1 MTEPSSPER
10 EARLASW
17 LYSWRWLLTAMLLAV
32 VVVVF
37 AAGVSRV
44 GNFTTNLAEL
54 HDPSNGS
61 GNAPPMMFDPS
72 MDIWFGE
79 SDPAVETYYEIED
92 RFVAE
97 DYVMVTFE
105 ETDDP
110 LGVFGRRSIETVARL
125 TERFLTVGGVRHVRS
140 LTSNP
145 WIRWGEIRDGDVVEE
160 GLLISDLIVGD
171 VSELSDDDL
180 VVRMIAVLGAE
191 RAAARIGEER
201 VRAVLGPD
209 ADFANHIGEPR
220 LVGTIVSE
228 DGGTTAIQV
237 QVLRPRLSEE
247 QLQASFGDDESART
261 SGPTLHS
268 VMVQRSS
275 VRGLEHFLRVEG
287 GLSVQTD
294 GFAKMLSDADALPE
308 GEEKH
313 ARRLELLNP
322 TRSMIRQGDAEPVRK
337 WFEYSPV
344 AGGGFEDRSDPMN
357 VVAAPDDFTPQ
368 AVSPY
373 VFRLGG
379 VPFFERNFEEVG
391 LGDAKYVP
399 LMFLVLILGLGI
411 VFRRFVGI
419 AAPLGVVFGSIL
431 AMVGLTLANGN
442 LLNNLTMMSP
452 NMLTAVG
459 IADAIH
465 LVAAWTYLRREYD
478 DKRELM
484 IEVIRRNV
492 LPVSLTS
499 LTTAIGF
506 YSLTVSGLEPVQML
520 GSMAGL
526 GTLFAYLLSMTLV
539 PAILSLVPHHKAQPA
554 KANKSGF
561 FSKDRSDRLVR
572 AVVSRR
578 KSILVASGVVFF
590 VAAYGLSQIDIDS
603 DFRRM
608 FPDDNKTMSD
618 FHWIEERMG
627 GVGDLEIVFTGL
639 EDSTASAFSP
649 ADSEQLE
656 ALRTRQLGVK
666 LHPAEFQALDAAE
679 STELEELTARED
691 RWSAGRIG
699 VSTAFL
705 TALDGFEARLREEM
719 ADPNNPVSAVSDL
732 LSPLDILRK
741 MHQVQNKN
749 DAAFYRVPVEDD
761 VPADARPPRLSYDEF
776 TEEWSY
782 TPPQASS
789 QLMAQYYLQYEN
801 GARPGENLSTQLSAS
816 RTHFRMQGRVR
827 QASSAIHRAAF
838 ERIEEIAKTEFP
850 ILGASLGQPAGGEAV
865 AAVTV
870 SGKSVLFARTTHLF
884 ATGFV
889 KSMLLALGLI
899 TIVIGLI
906 FRSFKLALVSL
917 IPNVLPIIV
926 PISFFGLFDVS
937 LDGPAILVSS
947 VALGVCVDDTVHLF
961 TKFVRARAAGATAEE
976 ALSAAVHRVGGALTL
991 TTVLLVLGFGTLL
1004 LSDFAPNFQMGA
1016 LATVMIGLAWI
1027 ADFVLTTATLSF
1039 WKPIAPV
1046 SAPTQPQAA

>member
-1 MTEPSSPER
+1 MTPLGNTDR
-10 EARLASW
+10 ETRFAELTYR
-17 LYSWRWLLTAMLLAV
+17 WRWPLTLALLAFV
-32 VVVVF
+32 ALVF
-37 AAGVSRV
+37 ASGVSRV
-44 GNFTTNLAEL
+44 GTFTAGLTGL

-97 DYVMVTFE
+97 DFVMVTFQ
-105 ETDDP
+105 ETEDP
-110 LGVFGRRSIETVARL
+110 LGVFGRGSLETISRL

-145 WIRWGEIRDGDVVEE
+145 WIRWGAIADGDATED
-160 GLLISDLIVGD
+160 GLIISDLVVGD
-171 VSELSDDDL
+171 VGALSDDDL
-180 VVRMIAVLGAE
+180 VERMIAVLGAE
-191 RAAARIGEER
+191 RSAQRIGEDR
-201 VRAVLGPD
+201 VRQVLGPGAKFD
-209 ADFANHIGEPR
+209 DHIGEPR
-220 LVGTIVSE
+220 LLGTIVSE
-228 DGGTTAIQV
+228 NGDTTAIQV
-237 QVLRPRLSEE
+237 QVLRPRLSEA
-247 QLQASFGDDESART
+247 QLEASFGDDERARQA
-261 SGPTLHS
+261 GPTLHS

-275 VRGLEHFLRVEG
+275 VRGLEHFLRVEK
-287 GLSVQTD
+287 GLSITTPEFTTLV
-294 GFAKMLSDADALPE
+294 AEADALPD
-308 GEEKH
+308 GPEKR
-313 ARRLELLNP
+313 ARRLELFDP
-322 TRSMIRQGDAEPVRK
+322 TRSMIRDDDAAAVRK

-344 AGGGFEDRSDPMN
+344 GGGGFVDRTDPMD
-357 VVAAPDDFTPQ
+357 VVDAPAGFAPQ
-368 AVSPY
+368 AISPY
-373 VFRLGG
+373 EFKLGG

-399 LMFLVLILGLGI
+399 IMFLVLLLGLAI
-411 VFRRFVGI
+411 VFRSFAGI
-419 AAPLGVVFGSIL
+419 AAPLGVVFGSIM
-431 AMVGLTLANGN
+431 AMIGLTFTNGN

-465 LVAAWTYLRREYD
+465 LVAAWVYLRREID
-478 DKRELM
+478 DKRELI
-484 IEVIRRNV
+484 IEVIRRNA

-526 GTLFAYLLSMTLV
+526 GTIFAFLLSMTFV
-539 PAILSLVPHHKAQPA
+539 PALLSLVPHHKRATA
-554 KANKSGF
+554 KSGGVELF
-561 FSKDRSDRLVR
+561 TKERSARLVR
-572 AVVSRR
+572 AIVAYR
-578 KSILVASGVVFF
+578 KPILAAAGVVFL
-590 VAAYGLSQIDIDS
+590 VSAYGLSQIEIDS

-627 GVGDLEIVFTGL
+627 GVGDLEIVFTGIGADD
-639 EDSTASAFSP
+639 EDVAFTTK
-649 ADSEQLE
+649 DSEQLE
-656 ALRTRQLGVK
+656 ALRMRELGAGRYPEDFDPLAPGDVETLTQL
-666 LHPAEFQALDAAE
+666 ADRE
-679 STELEELTARED
+679 S
-691 RWSAGRIG
+691 RWNASRIG
-699 VSTAFL
+699 VSTEFL
-705 TALDGFEARLREEM
+705 TALDAFEARLREEM
-719 ADPNNPVSAVSDL
+719 SDPANPMSAVSDL

-741 MHQVQNKN
+741 IHQVQHENA
-749 DAAFYRVPVEDD
+749 AAFYRVPVEGD
-761 VPADARPPRLSYDEF
+761 VPADVRPARLSYDEF
-776 TEEWSY
+776 IEEWSY
-782 TPPQASS
+782 TPPQTSA

-838 ERIEEIAKTEFP
+838 ERIEEIARTEFP
-850 ILGASLGQPAGGEAV
+850 VLGASLGQPAADEAV

-899 TIVIGLI
+899 TLVIGLI
-906 FRSFKLALVSL
+906 FRSLRLALVSL

-926 PISFFGLFDVS
+926 PISFFGLFDVA

-961 TKFVRARAAGATAEE
+961 TKFVRAHQSGATAEA
-976 ALSAAVHRVGGALTL
+976 ALAAAVHRVGGALSL
-991 TTVLLVLGFGTLL
+991 TTVLLVIGFGTLL

-1016 LATVMIGLAWI
+1016 LATVMIALAWF
-1027 ADFVLTTATLSF
+1027 ADFVLTTATLSY
-1039 WKPIAPV
+1039 WKPV
-1046 SAPTQPQAA
+1046 AATHNP